1 MLSGALSGCVRGAP
15 SFPLFG
21 SFFPAW
27 MFCAIFG
34 VLAAIGARAAFVAFR
49 KADVLPSQLFVCTGI
64 GITFALLGWLLW
76 FGR

>member
-1 MLSGALSGCVRGAP
+1 
-15 SFPLFG
+15 
-21 SFFPAW
+21 

-34 VLAAIGARAAFVAFR
+34 VLAAIGARAAFVAFG